1 MLSNKSYFFPSVSGC
16 EIKSKFR
23 DPLGL
28 YGRHDLQT
36 LDHTLDRFVLQSRI
50 FALYQTKDEQIYFII
65 RMVKSMTWIL
75 LTLFFEKEHNTVRI

>member
-1 MLSNKSYFFPSVSGC
+1 MIVYCFHQRKPSMLSNKSYFFPSVSGC

-28 YGRHDLQT
+28 HGRHDLQT

-65 RMVKSMTWIL
+65 RMVKSMTCG
-75 LTLFFEKEHNTVRI
+75 FY